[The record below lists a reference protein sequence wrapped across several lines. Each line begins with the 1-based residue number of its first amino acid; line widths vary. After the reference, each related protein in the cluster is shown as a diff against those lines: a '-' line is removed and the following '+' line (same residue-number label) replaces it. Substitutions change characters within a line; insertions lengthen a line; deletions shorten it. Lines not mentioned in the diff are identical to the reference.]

1 MSIVESIALRSAIIE
16 TVKETFSRDEL
27 VQLTTPPISRLLVEV
42 RPHSRLLLRLRG
54 AEDGIIEVE
63 IFCFDPSARGKIN
76 FDISEFIDE

>member
-63 IFCFDPSARGKIN
+63 IFCFDPIARGKIN